1 MISDERTAIKL
12 LGGALQKA
20 VAERLAPKTGLAFSG
35 GVDSSLI
42 SALARSG
49 ITLYSVGFEGSHDLQ
64 HAQYAAEV
72 LGLDGKLHAKVI
84 TQKEIEEYIPDV
96 IRSIKSTDPMAVEI
110 GLPLFIATREAHDDD
125 MKVMLSGRGAD
136 ELFAGYQR
144 YIRISENG
152 YLADEIKKDV
162 KNLVEIGIDRDR
174 ALASANSIELRTPY
188 LDRNV
193 IEIGLQIAPELKIR
207 KKDGS
212 YMRKYILRRVAE
224 NIIPH
229 ELAWTEKRA
238 MQYGSGVHRGLGKLA
253 RSCGFVGIGS
263 VKRYIISIAKE
274 IRHSCVEER

>member
-20 VAERLAPKTGLAFSG
+20 VAEGLAPKTGLAFSG

-42 SALARSG
+42 SALARSD

-72 LGLDGKLHAKVI
+72 LGLNGNLHAKII
-84 TQKEIEEYIPDV
+84 TQKEIEEHIPDV
-96 IRSIKSTDPMAVEI
+96 IRSVKGTDPMAVEI
-110 GLPLFIATREAHDDD
+110 GLPLFIAAREAHKDG
-125 MKVMLSGRGAD
+125 MKVMLSGQGAD

-144 YIRISENG
+144 YIRSLH
-152 YLADEIKKDV
+152 LADEIEKDV

-174 ALASANSIELRTPY
+174 AVASANSIELRTPY

-193 IEIGLQIAPELKIR
+193 IEMGLQIAPELKIR
-207 KKDGS
+207 KKDGN
-212 YMRKYILRRVAE
+212 YVRKYILRRVAE

-229 ELAWTEKRA
+229 ELAWMEKKA
-238 MQYGSGVHRGLGKLA
+238 IQYGTGVHRELGRLA
-253 RSCGFVGIGS
+253 KSCGFRSTG
-263 VKRYIISIAKE
+263 RYLASLAQEVI
-274 IRHSCVEER
+274 

>member
-20 VAERLAPKTGLAFSG
+20 VAEGLAPKTGLAFSG

-42 SALARSG
+42 SALARSD

-72 LGLDGKLHAKVI
+72 LGLNGNLHAKII
-84 TQKEIEEYIPDV
+84 TQKEIEEHIPDV
-96 IRSIKSTDPMAVEI
+96 IRSVKGTDPMAVEI
-110 GLPLFIATREAHDDD
+110 GLPLFIAAREAHKDG
-125 MKVMLSGRGAD
+125 MKAMLSGQGAD

-144 YIRISENG
+144 YIRISEKG
-152 YLADEIKKDV
+152 YLADETKKDV
-162 KNLVEIGIDRDR
+162 KNLVEVGIDRDR
-174 ALASANSIELRTPY
+174 AVASANSIELRTPY

-229 ELAWTEKRA
+229 ELAWMEKKA
-238 MQYGSGVHRGLGKLA
+238 IQYGTGVHRELGRLA
-253 RSCGFVGIGS
+253 KSCGFRSTGCYLASLAQEVI
-263 VKRYIISIAKE
+263 
-274 IRHSCVEER
+274 